1 MPEQQDTQQ
10 ATNTETSQQEMAAP
24 VQVEAPQTEQ
34 SVQTATQP
42 ETKVQPEVQP
52 TSKRTHND
60 RIADLESKIARM
72 EAIYQLQ
79 GQNVVDMEVCA
90 DLLLKG
96 YTIEQLKQSKP
107 YLFGLATTAA
117 PSAPSTPATSP
128 GLGVVRQPQ
137 KVVAAAQPPK
147 SPVPSVSSEGFV
159 KSLAD
164 MLISKF

>member
-10 ATNTETSQQEMAAP
+10 ATNTETSQQETAVPA
-24 VQVEAPQTEQ
+24 QAETPQTEQ

-52 TSKRTHND
+52 ASKRTHND

-107 YLFGLATTAA
+107 YLFGSST
-117 PSAPSTPATSP
+117 PSTPSIPSTQATSP

-137 KVVAAAQPPK
+137 KVVAATQPPK

>member
-10 ATNTETSQQEMAAP
+10 ATNTETSPQETAAP
-24 VQVEAPQTEQ
+24 VQAEAPQTEQ

-107 YLFGLATTAA
+107 YLFGSSAQAA
-117 PSAPSTPATSP
+117 PATPATSP

-147 SPVPSVSSEGFV
+147 SSVPSVSSEGFV